1 MSFQARG
8 NNISSDRSPTGKE
21 PDPRS
26 LDQLFQLGPAS
37 EPIGADVDDDD
48 RVLAL
53 LEPLRDLGDAMFQ
66 HVGLGRFVSHLL
78 ADRCRM
84 RSRKLGLPQRR
95 IRDPGMDQ
103 IGGKGQVYGSALGQS
118 ASDDTVDL
126 GRPVGVL
133 FEDTDGTADMRGH
146 FRKRVESARTA

>member
-1 MSFQARG
+1 MSFQARK
-8 NNISSDRSPTGKE
+8 NNLSSDRPPTGKE
-21 PDPRS
+21 PNSRS

-37 EPIGADVDDDD
+37 EPIGTDVDDDD

-66 HVGLGRFVSHLL
+66 HVRLGRLVSQLV
-78 ADRCRM
+78 ANRRRM

-95 IRDPGMDQ
+95 VRDLGMDQ

-133 FEDTDGTADMRGH
+133 FEDTDGATDMRGH
-146 FRKRVESARTA
+146 LGKRVESARTA